1 MTLRCSR
8 STEVQNLLARGHW
21 PLACPPDLRTH
32 LDTCRAC
39 SELLLVTRTFQQSHA
54 SAAGQAQLPPPGV
67 LWWRAQLRR
76 RNAAVERVARPI
88 LGAYVFALAFVVFAG
103 LGLAVRQ
110 FRHGFGVFDW
120 LAQSQIASGLESL
133 SLFNSGWSLLLVLPI
148 FATVVLVSAVVVYL
162 TTERL

>member
-1 MTLRCSR
+1 
-8 STEVQNLLARGHW
+8 
-21 PLACPPDLRTH
+21 
-32 LDTCRAC
+32 
-39 SELLLVTRTFQQSHA
+39 
-54 SAAGQAQLPPPGV
+54 
-67 LWWRAQLRR
+67 LRR